1 MIIKPR
7 LKHTED
13 LSALS
18 STFDAEFTAFSVR
31 RLWINLFQKYF
42 SLEKDKDYNL
52 YVNKESLGHNEMYEL
67 NCEFISP
74 NGKYAFWKLLNKK
87 ALQAEIELGLR

>member
-1 MIIKPR
+1 MATKPH
-7 LKHTED
+7 LKHSED

-18 STFDAEFTAFSVR
+18 STFDSEFTAYSAR
-31 RLWINLFQKYF
+31 RHWINLFYKYF
-42 SLEKDKDYNL
+42 ALEKDKDYIL
-52 YVNKESLGHNEMYEL
+52 CVDKEDTSHGEKYEL

-87 ALQAEIELGLR
+87 AIQAEIELGLR

>member
-1 MIIKPR
+1 MIGKPH
-7 LKHTED
+7 LKHTDD

-31 RLWINLFQKYF
+31 RMWINLFKKYF
-42 SLEKDKDYNL
+42 SLEKDKDY
-52 YVNKESLGHNEMYEL
+52 YVYVDKNTTGNNETYEL
-67 NCEFISP
+67 NCEFTSS

-87 ALQAEIELGLR
+87 AFQAEIELGLR

>member
-1 MIIKPR
+1 MATKPR

-13 LSALS
+13 LSVLS
-18 STFDAEFTAFSVR
+18 STFETEFSAFSAR
-31 RLWINLFQKYF
+31 RLWINLFLKYF

-52 YVNKESLGHNEMYEL
+52 CVNNEHIDNTEIFEL

-87 ALQAEIELGLR
+87 AIQAEIELGLR